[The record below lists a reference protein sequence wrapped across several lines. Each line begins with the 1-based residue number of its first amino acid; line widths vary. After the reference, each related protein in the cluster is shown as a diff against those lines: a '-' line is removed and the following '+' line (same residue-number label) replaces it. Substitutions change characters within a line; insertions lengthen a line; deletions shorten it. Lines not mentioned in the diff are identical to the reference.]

1 MSYQYLI
8 SEGGVL
14 IYPLLFCGALGFLIC
29 LERLFF
35 WLKAISKFNTEDV
48 EQVYTFL
55 VHKQYEDA
63 KSILESSDDPSLIC
77 LLHCIS
83 SKGRIHG
90 PILQSLAQ
98 QKIDQSKKH
107 LKALETI
114 INVSPLLGILGTVI
128 GIIESVTS
136 LNTEASQAFDSQV
149 MISGLSQALLTTA
162 LGLIISISCL
172 VAYGYFTSQLDRL
185 KAKLERDLSAFE
197 SLVTPS

>member
-1 MSYQYLI
+1 MSYEYLI

-14 IYPLLFCGALGFLIC
+14 IYPLLFCGALGFLVC

-35 WLKAISKFNTEDV
+35 WIKAVSKFNTEEV

-63 KSILESSDDPSLIC
+63 KAILESSDDPSLIC
-77 LLHCIS
+77 LKHCIS

-98 QKIDQSKKH
+98 QKLDQSKKH

-128 GIIESVTS
+128 GIIGSVSS
-136 LNTEASQAFDSQV
+136 LNTKATETFDSQV

-162 LGLIISISCL
+162 LGLIISISGL

-197 SLVTPS
+197 SLVSSS

>member
-1 MSYQYLI
+1 MSYEYLI

-14 IYPLLFCGALGFLIC
+14 IYPLLFCGALGFLVC

-35 WLKAISKFNTEDV
+35 WIKAVSKFNTEEV

-63 KSILESSDDPSLIC
+63 KAILESSYDPSLIC
-77 LLHCIS
+77 LRHCIS

-98 QKIDQSKKH
+98 QKLDQSKKH

-128 GIIESVTS
+128 GIIGSVSS
-136 LNTEASQAFDSQV
+136 LNTKASATFDSQV

-162 LGLIISISCL
+162 LGLIISISGL

-197 SLVTPS
+197 SLVSSS